1 MLAIIENDIALAD
14 RKPEDRLR
22 VIYFDAP
29 WCGPCKAFGPVF
41 KEVADGRDDVEF
53 LKAGVDSC
61 PDAATAFSV
70 RSVPA
75 LLGMRGG
82 EIINTKTGPLS
93 RKALGDWI
101 DDMLARYRE

>member
-29 WCGPCKAFGPVF
+29 WCGPCKAFGPIF
-41 KEVADGRDDVEF
+41 KEVAEGRDDIEF

-61 PDAATAFSV
+61 PESALALSV

-75 LLGMRGG
+75 LVVLRGG
-82 EIINTKTGPLS
+82 TTVESRTGPMS
-93 RKALGDWI
+93 KKALGEWI
-101 DDMLARYRE
+101 DSLSRC